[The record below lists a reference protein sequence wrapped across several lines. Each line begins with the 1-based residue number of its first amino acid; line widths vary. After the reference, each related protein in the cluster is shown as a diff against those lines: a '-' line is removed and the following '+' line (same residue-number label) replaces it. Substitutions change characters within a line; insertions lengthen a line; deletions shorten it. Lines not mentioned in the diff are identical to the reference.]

1 MARDGKQALVG
12 VAVHA
17 VISSSRGSARDLDLR
32 TSAPTLCSD
41 YNPSDPPQLFTV
53 LTLKMS
59 APTNPEKKSKFKFS
73 SLLHSKD
80 KPDATN
86 TTAKDPLSQRNSN
99 TDSGYGGSDPS
110 VTAPSSHVPPS
121 LTGSDESHADR
132 DNNNNQTVT
141 TTTTTTTTTTSGGQP
156 VNTSIE
162 NNGPSSEYNNRAEGG
177 GSPPIPVRSSLRDRS
192 PNPPP
197 MQQSNAG
204 PTRDRSPMGGTS
216 PGGRTN
222 FSYPN
227 RGGGVMGGSPMGG
240 QHMGGQ
246 PKGGQS
252 MGGQPMGGPQMG
264 GQMGGPPPMGG
275 PQMTPQQQH
284 NQGTLQG
291 LKNAAIGIHGAGE
304 TLRGTL
310 NSAVDRR
317 TGAPAERLMEHDRVR
332 AAGRQEMETGRM
344 PESRPQQMPPKGIL
358 KKY

>member
-1 MARDGKQALVG
+1 
-12 VAVHA
+12 
-17 VISSSRGSARDLDLR
+17 
-32 TSAPTLCSD
+32 
-41 YNPSDPPQLFTV
+41 
-53 LTLKMS
+53 MS

-80 KPDATN
+80 KPDAAN
-86 TTAKDPLSQRNSN
+86 TTSRDPLSQRNSN

-156 VNTSIE
+156 INTNVE
-162 NNGPSSEYNNRAEGG
+162 NNGSSSEYNNRTDGG

-192 PNPPP
+192 PNPPA
-197 MQQSNAG
+197 MQQGNAG

-216 PGGRTN
+216 PSGRTN

-227 RGGGVMGGSPMGG
+227 RGGGIMGG
-240 QHMGGQ
+240 Q
-246 PKGGQS
+246 
-252 MGGQPMGGPQMG
+252 
-264 GQMGGPPPMGG
+264 QMGGPPPMGG
-275 PQMTPQQQH
+275 PLMTPQQQH

-310 NSAVDRR
+310 NSAIDRR
-317 TGAPAERLMEHDRVR
+317 TGAPAERLMEHDRVL
-332 AAGRQEMETGRM
+332 AAGRHEMETGKM
-344 PESRPQQMPPKGIL
+344 PENRPQQMPPKGIL

>member
-1 MARDGKQALVG
+1 
-12 VAVHA
+12 
-17 VISSSRGSARDLDLR
+17 
-32 TSAPTLCSD
+32 
-41 YNPSDPPQLFTV
+41 
-53 LTLKMS
+53 MS
-59 APTNPEKKSKFKFS
+59 AATNPEKKSKFKFS

-86 TTAKDPLSQRNSN
+86 TTKDPLVQRNSN

-110 VTAPSSHVPPS
+110 VGEHSSHVPPS

-132 DNNNNQTVT
+132 DNNNQTVT

-156 VNTSIE
+156 LNTTVE
-162 NNGPSSEYNNRAEGG
+162 NNGPSSDYNNRNEGS
-177 GSPPIPVRSSLRDRS
+177 GSPPIPIRSSLRDRS
-192 PNPPP
+192 PNPPSMLP
-197 MQQSNAG
+197 GNAG
-204 PTRDRSPMGGTS
+204 PAQDRISIGGTS
-216 PGGRTN
+216 PSGRTN

-227 RGGGVMGGSPMGG
+227 RGGGFMGA
-240 QHMGGQ
+240 Q
-246 PKGGQS
+246 
-252 MGGQPMGGPQMG
+252 
-264 GQMGGPPPMGG
+264 
-275 PQMTPQQQH
+275 QMTPQQQH

-317 TGAPAERLMEHDRVR
+317 TGAPPEKLAEHDRVL

-344 PESRPQQMPPKGIL
+344 PENRPTQMPPKGIL